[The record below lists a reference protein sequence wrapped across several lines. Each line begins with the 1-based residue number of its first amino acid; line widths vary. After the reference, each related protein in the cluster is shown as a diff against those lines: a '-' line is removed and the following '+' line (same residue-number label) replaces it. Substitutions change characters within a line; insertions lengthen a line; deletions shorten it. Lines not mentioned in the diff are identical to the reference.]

1 MAVSRVKT
9 SSVLQGFPKYRSM
22 LGGNAG
28 FDPAATWL
36 IERVN
41 ISSNTASVTF
51 SGIPSN
57 YSSLQLRI
65 LSRSTRTAMANLNI
79 QVNSDTGTVYTRHE
93 LSGDGTTVTA
103 SGSAAGGVTTASIA
117 RSTGTDSASNI
128 FGVSIIDIH
137 DYASTTKNKTIR
149 SFFGIDNNSA
159 SPAGVVGVR
168 SVLYIGTTAITS
180 LTLTSASSTSFI
192 AGSTFALYGMK

>member
-22 LGGNAG
+22 LGGNAA

-51 SGIPSN
+51 SGIPST

-93 LSGDGTTVTA
+93 LSGDGATATA

-117 RSTGTDSASNI
+117 RSTGTDSAASI

-137 DYASTTKNKTIR
+137 DYASTTKNKTMR

-159 SPAGVVGVR
+159 APAGVVGMR

-180 LTLTSASSTSFI
+180 LTLTSASSTSFV

>member
-28 FDPAATWL
+28 FDPGATWL

-41 ISSNTASVTF
+41 ISSNTLSVTF
-51 SGIPSN
+51 SGIPST

-65 LSRSTRTAMANLNI
+65 LSASTRAASANLNI
-79 QVNSDTGTVYTRHE
+79 QVNSNTGTVYTRHE
-93 LSGDGTTVTA
+93 INGDGTTVTS
-103 SGSAAGGVTTASIA
+103 SGAVAGGVTTASIA
-117 RSTGTDSASNI
+117 RSTGGDSGSNI
-128 FGVSIIDIH
+128 YAASIIDIQ
-137 DYASTTKNKTIR
+137 DYASTTKNKTMR
-149 SFFGIDNNSA
+149 SFFGINNNGLSTEN
-159 SPAGVVGVR
+159 VTLR
-168 SVLYIGTTAITS
+168 SVLYIGTDAITS